1 VVGIV
6 GWLGASVRRL
16 GPDDRLCVVEAPLL
30 GLAPRTTTPGWHF
43 LPRGLLHFACYP
55 SEPQRLRVDLTGAQ
69 AAVSR
74 EGSTLDLEAVVT
86 YTIAPAGVLDLHRA
100 HGPGYEAGWLEGLV
114 RRATAE
120 RVAAVSYEVVRN
132 RDPELPQAVRAIV
145 ARESGTAGLA
155 IAGLRIGQVAGV
167 GERGGDIRRAPVD
180 PLPRTVVVIG
190 VDAFT
195 WRIADPLMTAGRMPH
210 LRRLV
215 ERGARANLR
224 TISPILSP
232 VIWTSVATGMKPARH
247 GIVDFVVNARDTG
260 ALVPVTSAMRRVPAL
275 WNLMSRQEVDVDV
288 VAWWATWPAEPVRG
302 RIVTDRVAFQLF
314 DAPTADWTS
323 ADPEKSRGKTFP
335 PELFGALLP
344 LIRPPAA
351 IEDEALAPFLGGGRL
366 PAAGLDEPRRDLVRQ
381 FRTVLAAGQTYHSIS
396 RRLLRERPAAG
407 SVAAN
412 AGAAA
417 AAATA
422 GGGSAPR
429 LALLYYEGPDTT
441 SHLFMR
447 YRPPLLPGV
456 EPADA
461 ALFGAMVDR
470 YYELQDRY
478 IGEIVEDA
486 GPGAVIVVLSD
497 HGFKSDDNRPLDS
510 DSRVDRG
517 RAAEWHTP
525 VGLLAIAGPGI
536 RAGIDVGAASVLDIT
551 PTVLALFG
559 LPAARDMD
567 GQPLAEALE
576 PEFLAAH
583 PVAWIDTY
591 GGQRAPEDDVL
602 AAGEGDREV
611 IEKLRSIGYIGEER
625 LTAQNNR
632 GLIAME
638 EGDLDGAIAQF
649 EDALAKGAH
658 GPDVRVNL
666 ARAWLSKGDAEK
678 ARAAATE
685 VLREDPRSKQAHVLL
700 AGAALTEGDLAAA
713 ETELR
718 AALAIDPSYT
728 LAHARLGDVLQRRGR
743 DDEALRSFERAVALA
758 PLSPAEFNAIGNLHR
773 RHHRLDRAIEAYRD
787 ALRADPQYIGA
798 YNNLGLCLQEQ
809 GRLDEAGA
817 LYDRALAIR
826 PENPILR
833 NSRAT
838 LLAARGDRGG
848 ALAEVDRALAANP
861 DWEVGLGN
869 RATLLFELGRIPEA
883 KEAFVRWLAIE
894 PDAIEGRLGHA
905 LTLLATGDPK
915 GAEAEFAEVLKRDPA
930 NLRARVALGETLLR
944 GGDLEQA
951 QQHLEAAVAG
961 GGRVTRA
968 WNSLGEVYLRRGQRA
983 EAARAFRRSLGID
996 PDQPAIRRRLA
1007 EAGG

>member
-1 VVGIV
+1 VI
-6 GWLGASVRRL
+6 
-16 GPDDRLCVVEAPLL
+16 EAPLV
-30 GLAPRTTTPGWHF
+30 GLAPRAASAGWHL
-43 LPRGLLHFACYP
+43 LPRGLVRVASYP
-55 SEPQRLRVDLTGAQ
+55 SGPQRLRVDLTGAH

-74 EGSTLDLEAVVT
+74 EGSTLDLETVVT
-86 YTIAPAGVLDLHRA
+86 YTIAPESVVDLHRA
-100 HGPGYEAGWLEGLV
+100 HGPGYETGWLEGLV

-132 RDPELPQAVRAIV
+132 HDPELPQAVRALV
-145 ARESGTAGLA
+145 SGEARGAGIA
-155 IAGLRIGQVAGV
+155 IGGLRLGQVAGV
-167 GERGGDIRRAPVD
+167 GERGGDIRRAPAD

-190 VDAFT
+190 VDSFT
-195 WRIADPLMTAGRMPH
+195 WRIADPLMAAGRMPH

-275 WNLMSRQEVDVDV
+275 WNLMSRQEVAVDV
-288 VAWWATWPAEPVRG
+288 VAWWATWPAESVRG
-302 RIVTDRVAFQLF
+302 RMVTDRVAFQLF
-314 DAPTADWTS
+314 DAPTDEWTS
-323 ADPEKSRGKTFP
+323 ADPEKARGKTFP
-335 PELFGALLP
+335 ADLFGSLVP

-351 IEDEALAPFLGGGRL
+351 IGDAEVAPFLGGGRL
-366 PAAGLDEPRRDLVRQ
+366 PAASLGEAEQDLVRQ
-381 FRTVLAAGQTYHSIS
+381 FRAVLAAGQTYHAIA
-396 RRLLRERPAAG
+396 RHLLAAPPP
-407 SVAAN
+407 
-412 AGAAA
+412 
-417 AAATA
+417 
-422 GGGSAPR
+422 APR
-429 LALLYYEGPDTT
+429 LAMLYYEGPDTT

-456 EPADA
+456 DPADA

-470 YYELQDRY
+470 SYELQDRY
-478 IGEIVEDA
+478 IGEIVEAA
-486 GPGAVIVVLSD
+486 GTDAVILVLSD
-497 HGFKSDDNRPLDS
+497 HGFKSDANRPLDS
-510 DSRVDRG
+510 DPRIDRG

-525 VGLLAIAGPGI
+525 VGVLALAGPGI
-536 RAGIDVGAASVLDIT
+536 RPGIDIGAASVLDIA

-567 GQPLAEALE
+567 GQPLTEAFE
-576 PEFLAAH
+576 PAFLGAH

-632 GLIAME
+632 GLIDME

-666 ARAWLSKGDAEK
+666 ARAWLSKGDAAK
-678 ARAAATE
+678 ARAEANA

-700 AGAALTEGDLAAA
+700 AGAAMTDGDLPGA
-713 ETELR
+713 ERELR
-718 AALAIDPSYT
+718 EALGIDPSFT
-728 LAHARLGDVLQRRGR
+728 LAHARLGDVLQRQGR
-743 DDEALRSFERAVALA
+743 DDEALQSFERAVALA

-798 YNNLGLCLQEQ
+798 YNNLGLCFQEQ
-809 GRLDEAGA
+809 GRLDEAAA

-838 LLAARGDRGG
+838 LLEAKGDKAG
-848 ALAEVDRALAANP
+848 ALAEIDRALAANP
-861 DWEVGLGN
+861 DWAIGLGN

-883 KEAFVRWLAIE
+883 KEAFARWIAVE
-894 PDAIEGRLGHA
+894 PESIEGRLGHA

-915 GAEAEFAEVLKRDPA
+915 GASAEFEEVLKRDPG
-930 NLRARVALGETLLR
+930 NVRARVALGETLMR
-944 GGDLEQA
+944 GGNLEEA
-951 QQHLEAAVAG
+951 QRHLEAAVAVG
-961 GGRVTRA
+961 PRVTRA
-968 WNSLGEVYLRRGQRA
+968 WNSLGEVYLRRGLRPQ
-983 EAARAFRRSLGID
+983 AARAFRESLGVD
-996 PDQPAIRRRLA
+996 PGQAEIRRRLA